1 MHERD
6 SKPSKHT
13 STQHKHIHSFTP
25 TFHAPF
31 NVCAAH
37 TILQHYQNKT
47 KRVSMK
53 SALIKSNKEDMLT
66 SMVPST
72 EPYDIHTDELTRTS
86 TFNRAKL
93 GTLVVQ
99 TVILYV

>member
-1 MHERD
+1 
-6 SKPSKHT
+6 
-13 STQHKHIHSFTP
+13 
-25 TFHAPF
+25 
-31 NVCAAH
+31 
-37 TILQHYQNKT
+37 
-47 KRVSMK
+47 MK